1 MANPVMWFEIIG
13 PDSDRLHKF
22 YRDAL
27 GWKLTP
33 PVKEMGNYSMVDGH
47 EPGIGG
53 GIGGSGDDT
62 NRVSV
67 YFETPEPQRVLDKA
81 LAAGARLLMPVTT
94 ITPTT
99 TIAMFT
105 DPAGNTV
112 GLMKGNTR
120 PAAATRAS
128 GGTARRRTAT
138 RKKST
143 TAKRKTAKKS
153 SARKTTARKRTKRR

>member
-13 PDSDRLHKF
+13 PDSSALHKF

-27 GWKLTP
+27 GWKLTA
-33 PVKEMGNYSMVDGH
+33 PVKEMGNYSMVEGH

-53 GIGGSGDDT
+53 GIGGGEAS
-62 NRVSV
+62 RVSV
-67 YFETPEPQRVLDKA
+67 YFETAEPQRLLDRA
-81 LAAGARLLMPVTT
+81 PSAGATLIMPVTT

-112 GLMKGNTR
+112 GIMKANPR
-120 PAAATRAS
+120 PAATRRAAPKRATRA
-128 GGTARRRTAT
+128 
-138 RKKST
+138 KKKP
-143 TAKRKTAKKS
+143 AKRARTT
-153 SARKTTARKRTKRR
+153 SAKRTKRTTKRAKRR